1 LTKTASGKPG
11 AVHYLTEARVHALEG
26 IVLLRFVLAADG
38 AVLSARVIRG
48 SGVASLDAEGRAM
61 IARGTLPAA
70 ARHSAR
76 NDACARCPNR
86 FLVARSLTADCRV
99 SPLVYDCP
107 SPSFSPRFHQMV
119 SPPLLWPAAPQ
130 STRILYLARFAPD
143 DPIYAVKPEGITSG
157 YAEYHFRI
165 YDGLRRIGYHVA
177 SSSKPYAALVAG
189 GNVDFVFSLLNRMP
203 LRNPEL
209 LVPAICTYLRLP
221 CLGAPP
227 NIRALAEDKYL
238 SKLAFAALGLPVAP
252 GRVYLPGSASEPPDF
267 AGPYFVKDR
276 FGAASEGVTEAS
288 LQDSWEGVARVAG
301 ELHATGKEV
310 LVERFCPGIDVTV
323 PVLGLAPYLV
333 LGHVAPRSDKVGGIL
348 TADLKTDDRLGNELI
363 AVGTTTAAAIEQ
375 DVRAIWAALGPIDYF
390 RLDYRWDP
398 STGQRF
404 LIEMNIC
411 CYLGVRGAFGLAGE
425 RHGYDRTRILAHV
438 VEYSLARQRGA
449 HMNERWVI

>member
-1 LTKTASGKPG
+1 M
-11 AVHYLTEARVHALEG
+11 
-26 IVLLRFVLAADG
+26 AA
-38 AVLSARVIRG
+38 
-48 SGVASLDAEGRAM
+48 
-61 IARGTLPAA
+61 
-70 ARHSAR
+70 
-76 NDACARCPNR
+76 
-86 FLVARSLTADCRV
+86 
-99 SPLVYDCP
+99 
-107 SPSFSPRFHQMV
+107 
-119 SPPLLWPAAPQ
+119 PPLLWPTAA
-130 STRILYLARFAPD
+130 SATRILYLARYAPD
-143 DPIYAVKPEGITSG
+143 DPIYTVKPEGMISG
-157 YAEYHFRI
+157 YAEYHFRL
-165 YDGLRRIGYHVA
+165 YEALRSIGYQVA
-177 SSSKPYAALVAG
+177 SASKPYAALVAG

-252 GRVYLPGSASEPPDF
+252 GRVYLPGLSPEPPDF

-288 LQDSWEGVARVAG
+288 LQDSWEGAARIVG
-301 ELHATGKEV
+301 TLHASGKEV

-323 PVLGLAPYLV
+323 PVLGHAPYSV
-333 LGHVAPRSDKVGGIL
+333 LGHVAPRSDKIGGIL

-363 AVGTTTAAAIEQ
+363 DVGSASAAAIAA
-375 DVRAIWAALGPIDYF
+375 DVGSLWSALGPIDYF

-398 STGQRF
+398 ATGQRF

-411 CYLGVRGAFGLAGE
+411 CYLGVRGAISLAGT
-425 RHGYDRTRILAHV
+425 RHGYDRTQIVAHV

-449 HMNERWVI
+449 HTHERWVI